1 MQSPI
6 FVLGVPRSGT
16 TLLRVMLAGHPQLF
30 SPPEMVIA
38 PFATMAERKAALEV
52 RFWEKGGL
60 RRTIMEL
67 LGVEQEEAR
76 AIEDGMEGLTTPEVY
91 AWLTDQLRARLAE
104 RAHASGGVTQ
114 ILVDKC
120 PHLAGEPA
128 ALDRIAEWYPDA
140 RYLWI
145 VRHPGS
151 VIRSLE
157 NMPMA
162 EVMLSGYG
170 GDAQGIWTEGNRN
183 FQRFLSK
190 IPKDRWLRVSYEDI
204 VADARGP
211 MEAFC
216 ATMGLPFHEDMLDPY
231 KGERMREGPKGAR
244 AIGDP
249 NMAGRGRIQPE
260 LATAWL
266 EGFDASRLREEGRQ
280 MAAALGYDLGKL
292 GTPPMKTLGDAMQ
305 AFFSSVAKIE
315 RDIQMPADLDAA
327 EGRRFLLRVASG
339 ALETFVEWGDPDHP
353 TFQLSEG
360 PIRKTFGD
368 NPDADYHRAPIRTA
382 PQAGAT
388 GDARIYRVRGEVP
401 AGTTYVGVLL
411 YRRGG
416 VVGSRLRDDQ
426 FVVPG
431 GAAGGAFDIV
441 IAAAD
446 PGIPGATFLQ
456 AAGDEMSVMV
466 RQYFTDRSRQAPIR
480 LSVERVDHS
489 GAPIRSAP
497 GPLAPLD
504 LAKNVERARRMVE
517 ATFERTLTAWR
528 FGSTGA
534 LNRFMPVDA
543 EALFPTP
550 DNAYRMCW
558 YRFGRDQ
565 LMLIRGRLPACR
577 YFAFTLYNAWLES
590 FDYGYHRVT
599 LNHEQIRTIPG
610 TDGEFEIC
618 LAHRDPGHPNWLDTT
633 GHLAGF
639 LVTRTLLPAPDSGA
653 GDSAP
658 LSIRVMYEREWR
670 PGAADPA
677 GRRPD
682 GEPV

>member
-16 TLLRVMLAGHPQLF
+16 TLLRVMLAGNPRLF

-38 PFATMAERKAALEV
+38 PFPTMAERKAALEV

-76 AIEDGMEGLTTPEVY
+76 RIEDGMEGMTVPEVY
-91 AWLTDQLRARLAE
+91 AWIAE
-104 RAHASGGVTQ
+104 RLRGSGPERAAGREGAAREDRV
-114 ILVDKC
+114 LVDKC
-120 PHLAGEPA
+120 PHLAGDPA
-128 ALDRIAEWYPDA
+128 ALDRLAAWYPDA

-170 GDAQGIWTEGNRN
+170 GDAQAIWAEGNRN
-183 FQRFLSK
+183 FERFLSK
-190 IPKDRWLRVSYEDI
+190 IPQERWLRIRYEDI
-204 VADARGP
+204 VTDARGP

-216 ATMGLPFHEDMLDPY
+216 AVAGLPFDAAMLDPY
-231 KGERMREGPKGAR
+231 EGDRMREGPKGAR

-249 NMAGRGRIQPE
+249 NMAGRGRVQPE

-266 EGFDASRLREEGRQ
+266 EGFDASQLRPETRAV
-280 MAAALGYDLGKL
+280 AAALGYDLSAL
-292 GTPPMKTLGDAMQ
+292 GTPPLRTLSDAMQ
-305 AFFSSVAKIE
+305 AFFGSVAKIE
-315 RDIQMPADLDAA
+315 QGIKMPADLDAA
-327 EGRRFLLRVASG
+327 EGRRFLLRVAAG
-339 ALETFVEWGDPDHP
+339 AIETFVEWGDPDHP
-353 TFQLSEG
+353 SFNLSES

-368 NPDADYHRAPIRTA
+368 NPDADYHRAPIRIGEA
-382 PQAGAT
+382 AEG
-388 GDARIYRVRGEVP
+388 RIYRVRGRVP
-401 AGTTYVGVLL
+401 PGTCYVGLLL

-416 VVGSRLRDDQ
+416 AVGSRLRDDQ
-426 FVVPG
+426 CVRWGAPG
-431 GAAGGAFDIV
+431 EDGAFDVV
-441 IAAAD
+441 IARED
-446 PGIPGATFLQ
+446 PCIPGTTFLK
-456 AAGDEMSVMV
+456 AAGDELSVMV
-466 RQYFTDRSRQAPIR
+466 RQYFTDRAREAPIG
-480 LSVERVDHS
+480 LEIARVGAG
-489 GAPIRSAP
+489 GAPLDGAP
-497 GPLAPLD
+497 GPLDPLA
-504 LAKNVERARRMVE
+504 LAKAVERARRMVE

-534 LNRFMPVDA
+534 LNRFLPVDA

-550 DNAYRMCW
+550 DNAYGMCW

-565 LMLIRGRLPACR
+565 LMLIRGRLPRCR

-590 FDYGYHRVT
+590 FDYEHHRVS
-599 LNHEQIRTIPG
+599 LNHTQIRAIPG
-610 TDGEFEIC
+610 TEQDGSGGEFEIC
-618 LAHRDPGHPNWLDTT
+618 LAHRDPGHPNWISTT

-639 LVTRTLLPAPDSGA
+639 LVTRTLLPAEGPEGTP
-653 GDSAP
+653 GP

-670 PGAADPA
+670 
-677 GRRPD
+677 RPD
-682 GEPV
+682 GEQV